1 MIILDCQFTLIA
13 KIPIAE
19 CPIAKVPIAKC
30 PIAVIP
36 IAACPIAK
44 CPIAERPIAKCLIA
58 QVQGSRFAVC
68 QSPLKKDNILHK
80 MGFVKTGVL
89 CNTVQSLSK
98 LCSVSYRV
106 NPRVSSFKSFSLSS
120 ISLTLKRVEGTK

>member
-1 MIILDCQFTLIA
+1 MIVLDCPITLIA

-44 CPIAERPIAKCLIA
+44 CPIAKRPIAECLIA
-58 QVQGSRFAVC
+58 QVQGSQKTYFFKANLKLFVC
-68 QSPLKKDNILHK
+68 RTIKESNGAKLKMESIWTATIEEVGKHLG
-80 MGFVKTGVL
+80 MYVK
-89 CNTVQSLSK
+89 
-98 LCSVSYRV
+98 
-106 NPRVSSFKSFSLSS
+106 
-120 ISLTLKRVEGTK
+120 